1 MFELLPCRVVDS
13 CGVGMSAD
21 IGGSIVMSAG
31 VGGTLDSGKIN
42 LFETSVDGLDI
53 PGYVHVYGCGRR
65 DL

>member
-1 MFELLPCRVVDS
+1 VFELLPCRAVDS

-53 PGYVHVYGCGRR
+53 PGYVRVYGYGRR
-65 DL
+65 N